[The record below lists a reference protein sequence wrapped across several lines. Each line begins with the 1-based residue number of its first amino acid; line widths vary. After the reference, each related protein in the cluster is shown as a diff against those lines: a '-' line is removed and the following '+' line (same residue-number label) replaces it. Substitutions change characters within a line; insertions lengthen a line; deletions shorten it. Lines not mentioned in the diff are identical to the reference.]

1 MKTKEITKL
10 IIKISLFF
18 ICVNALFVWIP
29 NKLELERN
37 SGVSIGEFW
46 MYDSGNENPL
56 KKEEIR
62 CYKVLDVKNGYVK
75 YLKLPD
81 GYISSST
88 VRSFKFKSKKIK

>member
-1 MKTKEITKL
+1 MKKTLSLITSL
-10 IIKISLFF
+10 IVIFGGAYLLFF
-18 ICVNALFVWIP
+18 FLPEKIRQR
-29 NKLELERN
+29 EN
-37 SGVSIGEFW
+37 SGVLIGEFW
-46 MYDSGNENPL
+46 MYDFGNENPF

-75 YLKLPD
+75 YLALPD

>member
-1 MKTKEITKL
+1 
-10 IIKISLFF
+10 
-18 ICVNALFVWIP
+18 
-29 NKLELERN
+29 
-37 SGVSIGEFW
+37 
-46 MYDSGNENPL
+46 MYDSGNENPF

-88 VRSFKFKSKKIK
+88 VRSFKFKSKKIKW

>member
-1 MKTKEITKL
+1 MKKTLSLITSSVVL
-10 IIKISLFF
+10 FGGAYLLFF
-18 ICVNALFVWIP
+18 FLPEKIRQR
-29 NKLELERN
+29 EN

-46 MYDSGNENPL
+46 MYDSGNENPF

-81 GYISSST
+81 GYVSSSS
-88 VRSFKFKSKKIK
+88 VRSFKFHSKKIK